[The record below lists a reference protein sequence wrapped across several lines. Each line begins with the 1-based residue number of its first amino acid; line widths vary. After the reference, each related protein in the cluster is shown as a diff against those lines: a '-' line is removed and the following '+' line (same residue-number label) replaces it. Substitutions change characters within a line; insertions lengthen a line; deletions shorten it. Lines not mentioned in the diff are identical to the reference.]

1 MESIGNY
8 AYVAL
13 FLVAGVGFVLF
24 AFALSALFRPH
35 RPYGTKLISYECGE
49 VPRTEAWVQYN
60 ARYYI
65 FAMLFVLF
73 DVEAA
78 FLIPW
83 AVGFRTLYSGGTAE
97 GVAFDPM
104 GALVFWE
111 MLIFLAILALA
122 LIYAWRKGALEWV

>member
-1 MESIGNY
+1 MEY

-13 FLVAGVGFVLF
+13 FLVGGLAFVGASLTFNRFVT
-24 AFALSALFRPH
+24 SPH
-35 RPYGTKLISYECGE
+35 RPGAAKLIAYECGE
-49 VPRTEAWVQYN
+49 PPIGTAWVQYN
-60 ARYYI
+60 ARYYL

-83 AVGFRTLYSGGTAE
+83 AVGFRTMSAT
-97 GVAFDPM
+97 M
-104 GALVFWE
+104 GLLPLIE
-111 MLIFLAILALA
+111 MMIFLSLLAVA